1 MPQKS
6 PALTDAQS
14 PSCGAFLSGQ
24 IHTGIWLRES
34 VWFEEG
40 LSAVKKKIQWV
51 VLMRARSDSSVH
63 R

>member
-40 LSAVKKKIQWV
+40 LSAVRIKHPMGCV
-51 VLMRARSDSSVH
+51 DARKV
-63 R
+63 RQ